1 MPVTPRSRSGTA
13 SASTSPFKSN
23 GRKQPA
29 RKTIELSEDE
39 EIDEKKPARGRPS
52 KAQTEEIDLVDDDDD
67 EDDDATEEYEV
78 ETIRRHRPL
87 KGDERVSTLFA
98 QLFRP
103 RSTGYQDS
111 VTDRYTGTIVD
122 LNVLQPSSM
131 SCSIAWSI

>member
-13 SASTSPFKSN
+13 SASTSPSKSN

-39 EIDEKKPARGRPS
+39 EIDEKKPTRGRSS
-52 KAQTEEIDLVDDDDD
+52 KTQTEEIDLVDDDDD
-67 EDDDATEEYEV
+67 DDDATEEYEV

-87 KGDERVSTLFA
+87 KGDERVSTLPT

-103 RSTGYQDS
+103 RRT
-111 VTDRYTGTIVD
+111 R
-122 LNVLQPSSM
+122 
-131 SCSIAWSI
+131 